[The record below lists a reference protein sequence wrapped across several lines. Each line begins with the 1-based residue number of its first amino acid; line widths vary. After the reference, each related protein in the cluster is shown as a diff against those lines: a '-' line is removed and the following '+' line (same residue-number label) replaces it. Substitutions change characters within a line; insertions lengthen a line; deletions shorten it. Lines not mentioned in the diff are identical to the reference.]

1 MSIPDLDAAAAAIV
15 AQLAAAGIR
24 ATVDERDLNPP
35 CVWVGPPTLSWRFG
49 KGTWDAGWVLTAVV
63 PDTGR
68 GYSNN
73 ALAALVVRV
82 QDAMG
87 WLAQNARPVAL
98 IVPGTGGT
106 PMPGYEMT
114 FTQRIKETTP

>member
-1 MSIPDLDAAAAAIV
+1 MIPDLDAAAAAIV
-15 AQLAAAGIR
+15 AQLAAGGVR

-35 CVWVGPPTLSWRFG
+35 CVWVGPPTLAWRFG
-49 KGTWDAGWVLTAVV
+49 RATWDAGWTLTAVV
-63 PDTGR
+63 ADTGR

-73 ALAALVVRV
+73 ALAALVVQT
-82 QDAMG
+82 QDALG
-87 WLAQNARPVAL
+87 WAATQARPVSL

-114 FTQRIKETTP
+114 FTQRIRETAP

>member
-1 MSIPDLDAAAAAIV
+1 MIPDLDAAAAAIV
-15 AQLAAAGIR
+15 ARLTAGGVR

-35 CVWVGPPTLSWRFG
+35 CVWVGPPTIAWRFG
-49 KGTWDAGWVLTAVV
+49 RDTWDAGWTLTAVV
-63 PDTGR
+63 ADTGR

-73 ALAALVVRV
+73 TLAALVVQV
-82 QDAMG
+82 QTAMG
-87 WLAQNARPVAL
+87 GQGVQARPVSL